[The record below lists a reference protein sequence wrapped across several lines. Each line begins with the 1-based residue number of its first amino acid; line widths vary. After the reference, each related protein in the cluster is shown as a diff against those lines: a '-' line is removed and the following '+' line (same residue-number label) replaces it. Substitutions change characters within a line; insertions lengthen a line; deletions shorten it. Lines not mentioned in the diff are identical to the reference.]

1 VLKIVIPQNN
11 YDSQKQHP
19 NVYAGFKKMFVVQ
32 IVVQMKKA
40 ATKKCLKTCL

>member
-1 VLKIVIPQNN
+1 MISKNTT
-11 YDSQKQHP
+11 P
-19 NVYAGFKKMFVVQ
+19 NVYAGFKKRVVVQ